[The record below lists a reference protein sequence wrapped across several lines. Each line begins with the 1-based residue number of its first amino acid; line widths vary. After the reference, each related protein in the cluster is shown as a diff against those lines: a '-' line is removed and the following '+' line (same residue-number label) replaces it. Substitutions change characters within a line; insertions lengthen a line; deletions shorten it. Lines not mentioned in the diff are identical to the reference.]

1 MSIDGERRNA
11 SPLLFHQLAP
21 MKAEASNLIPEAL
34 LNSAGRRAPL
44 TPREASVPL
53 EHVGSSGFEMGKREL
68 K

>member
-11 SPLLFHQLAP
+11 GPLLFHQLAP

-34 LNSAGRRAPL
+34 LNSAWRRAPL
-44 TPREASVPL
+44 TPSEASVPL
-53 EHVGSSGFEMGKREL
+53 VGSSEFEIGKREL